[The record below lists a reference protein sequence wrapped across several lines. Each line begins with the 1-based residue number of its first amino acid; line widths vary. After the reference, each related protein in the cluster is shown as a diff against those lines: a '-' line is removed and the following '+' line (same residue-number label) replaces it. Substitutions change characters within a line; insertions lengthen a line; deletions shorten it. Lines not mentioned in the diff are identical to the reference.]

1 MGIVPKMAEMA
12 INRQNRQIF
21 NKNSNEMARASF
33 ESGDLTKLAEMAI
46 NLQIVNNILKKMA
59 KGSFWKNYKD
69 KASVT

>member
-1 MGIVPKMAEMA
+1 MRWP
-12 INRQNRQIF
+12 
-21 NKNSNEMARASF
+21 RASF

-46 NLQIVNNILKKMA
+46 NRQIVNNILKKMA